1 MEVLNP
7 KVKKGRLE
15 NKWNFHVSVG
25 QLVSYAQTSRKE
37 TTSVILPLVYLR
49 NILSYLQQGGR
60 TFEAMGEEVT

>member
-1 MEVLNP
+1 MELLNP

-15 NKWNFHVSVG
+15 NKWNFHVSCWIG
-25 QLVSYAQTSRKE
+25 YYAQTSRKE

>member
-15 NKWNFHVSVG
+15 NKWNFHVSCWIDY
-25 QLVSYAQTSRKE
+25 YAQTSRKE

-49 NILSYLQQGGR
+49 NIPSYLQQGGR

>member
-15 NKWNFHVSVG
+15 NKWNFHVSCWIG
-25 QLVSYAQTSRKE
+25 YYAQTSRKE

-49 NILSYLQQGGR
+49 NILSYLQLGGR
-60 TFEAMGEEVT
+60 TFEAVGEEVT